1 MRQKQLNN
9 ASPSTRAYYALPS
22 DIRRLAERN
31 VTPTMSR
38 MELLLKFGTLLQ
50 NGYRRRARS
59 PRLALGDALDH
70 PDQVEQARA
79 TMEAMRGDD
88 RSMSAQTQQHR
99 RLGP

>member
-50 NGYRRRARS
+50 
-59 PRLALGDALDH
+59 ALGDALDH